1 MREGKY
7 VILCIDDDPDI
18 RESMRIILSTSGYI
32 VNEAASAEEGL
43 RVVRRDPPDLII
55 VDLMMEEID
64 AGTSFVMQMKA
75 RGNQAPIYLL
85 SSAGDMLRDTIS
97 YSDLGLAGV
106 FQKPLNS
113 KTLLGLLQEKL
124 MG

>member
-43 RVVRRDPPDLII
+43 RVVRRGA
-55 VDLMMEEID
+55 
-64 AGTSFVMQMKA
+64 AGW
-75 RGNQAPIYLL
+75 
-85 SSAGDMLRDTIS
+85 
-97 YSDLGLAGV
+97 
-106 FQKPLNS
+106 
-113 KTLLGLLQEKL
+113 
-124 MG
+124 